1 MSSNSITEIFSNTLN
16 SSSNAVS
23 SIKSSV
29 MSYDYFSN
37 QSLFIGLFVV
47 IVICIIIAYFLYKI
61 ITEKLFLN
69 IKTVVSETNVPIVC
83 TNLRKYK
90 FDISNTGNG
99 DRRSYTFWIYIHDMN
114 KYPDQYKNVWCI
126 RGTEADTSINNASPF
141 IFLDKREN
149 KLYVRFAPKIN
160 STTGSSGSSDNDF
173 TALSSI
179 TDATLQRFMKRGIT
193 IPYIPLQ
200 RWVHVAIVCNAN
212 SYRSSINAYIDG
224 DLVNVINHG
233 EQDKHI
239 TVPAGATRLNKELND
254 IDINKSGYV
263 HIGGNV
269 AETSGVGFSGLVSK
283 ITSFNHDINPKDI
296 YYEYYKG
303 PVNSFFAALGIGNYG
318 IRNPIYK
325 IEST

>member
-1 MSSNSITEIFSNTLN
+1 MSSNSITDLFTNTLN

-23 SIKSSV
+23 NMSSSV

-37 QSLFIGLFVV
+37 KSLFMGLFIV

-69 IKTVVSETNVPIVC
+69 IKTVVNETKIPIVC

-90 FDISNTGNG
+90 FDIRNTGNG
-99 DRRSYTFWIYIHDMN
+99 DRRSFTFWIYIHDMN
-114 KYPDQYKNVWCI
+114 RYRNQYKNVWSI
-126 RGTEADTSINNASPF
+126 KATESDSSIGSASPF
-141 IFLDKREN
+141 LFLDRTEN
-149 KLYVRFAPKIN
+149 KLYVRFSRTNNVTSSPSISN
-160 STTGSSGSSDNDF
+160 MSHITPDTLENFMTTG
-173 TALSSI
+173 I
-179 TDATLQRFMKRGIT
+179 V

-200 RWVHVAIVCNAN
+200 RWVHIAIVCNAN
-212 SYRSSINAYIDG
+212 SYKSSISAYVDA
-224 DLVNVINHG
+224 DLVNVVSNDDK
-233 EQDKHI
+233 DKHI
-239 TVPAGATRLNKELND
+239 TTAGVSDANKPTKTLNN
-254 IDINKSGYV
+254 ININLSGYV

-269 AETSGVGFSGLVSK
+269 SETSGVGFSGLVSK